1 MAVFYGDF
9 YGGVTMHCD
18 MKRRM
23 KGARGFTLI
32 ELVIVL
38 VIIGMLAAIV
48 VSKLDKVPGEAE
60 DVINKQNIHE
70 LNNFVQMHSAKSGR
84 VPNVMDALSDSNGT
98 PVPGDWDTSIIQLG
112 ATPSQVDIDALKTI
126 GLTNVHLTGDVTPGG
141 ASITSSSKLAKL
153 QDDWKTANTIELM
166 GERVQLP
173 SDSVKKHYLFGLGPY
188 IEPYSD
194 IRPATV
200 SHCPLVKQVGT
211 DPIYDY
217 YLLLVEVDPTTSEAT
232 YLGFVDPM
240 FHACTDFAPGM

>member
-1 MAVFYGDF
+1 
-9 YGGVTMHCD
+9 MHCD
-18 MKRRM
+18 KKRRM
-23 KGARGFTLI
+23 KGMRGFTLI

-84 VPNVMDALSDSNGT
+84 VPNVMDALSDNSGNPVTGPWDSAIVELGT
-98 PVPGDWDTSIIQLG
+98 
-112 ATPSQVDIDALKTI
+112 TPSPVDIAALQTI
-126 GLTNVHLTGDVTPGG
+126 GLNSVHLMGNTTPGG
-141 ASITSSSKLAKL
+141 VSITSSSKLAKL
-153 QDDWKTANTIELM
+153 SDSWKTSNTIELM
-166 GERVQLP
+166 GERVILP
-173 SDSVKKHYLFGLGPY
+173 SDTVKRHYLFGLGPY

-200 SHCPLVKQVGT
+200 SHCPLVKQVGAT
-211 DPIYDY
+211 SVYDY
-217 YLLLVEVDPTTSEAT
+217 YLLLVEVDPATSEAE

-240 FHACTDFAPGM
+240 FKACTDFAPGM